1 MADKT
6 IGELPGVTS
15 LDSDSLF
22 VAQQQ
27 GVASKV
33 TGAQLTR
40 FANVETAA
48 QVAAAQ
54 AAAEGAAA
62 SETAAETAKNGA
74 ETAQTAIENMTV
86 EAETLAAGAQAT
98 VQKIVTS
105 GQPIKLLFGLPTGP
119 TGPAGG
125 VNSFNG
131 RTGAVMPAAGDY
143 TAAMVGAA
151 RAWDST
157 QLLGN
162 APMKSLSSP
171 GWYRICTAID
181 GSGAGLFHISHSYNS
196 GGPSDLL
203 VYANFSKYGTA
214 LSVISSRYYQNVFPI
229 DDLRITK
236 EDTSNILHLDIH
248 YAISVMNS
256 VGLDAWVTSAQGN
269 FSPKITLHSMA
280 PVDDAPAGETV
291 LITAEWISP
300 PMLLGVEYRTVERWD
315 GSPVYVKC
323 VNCGQMADGA
333 EIEHG
338 IENINFV
345 IRYEGVKSGIAMPQI
360 YNHSL
365 TDVWTAYIAYVNR
378 TKIGLAAG
386 TSAANG
392 HTYVTIWYTKT
403 GE

>member
-125 VNSFNG
+125 VNTFNG

-143 TAAMVGAA
+143 TAGMVGAA
-151 RAWDST
+151 PDGYG
-157 QLLGN
+157 LGTGFAN
-162 APMKSLSSP
+162 AP
-171 GWYRICTAID
+171 
-181 GSGAGLFHISHSYNS
+181 
-196 GGPSDLL
+196 
-203 VYANFSKYGTA
+203 
-214 LSVISSRYYQNVFPI
+214 
-229 DDLRITK
+229 
-236 EDTSNILHLDIH
+236 
-248 YAISVMNS
+248 
-256 VGLDAWVTSAQGN
+256 GLDANQIVANGVYAASKNVPIEGVTYIVDTKVGTNGQNQIQYAYAYRPSSGAPTASTVQRRICDSGN
-269 FSPKITLHSMA
+269 WGA
-280 PVDDAPAGETV
+280 W
-291 LITAEWISP
+291 EWINP
-300 PMLLGVEYRTVERWD
+300 PMLLVVEYRTVERYN
-315 GSPVYVKC
+315 GNPVYATA
-323 VNCGQMADGA
+323 VNCGVAVDGA
-333 EIEHG
+333 KSVAHG
-338 IENINFV
+338 SANVGSIV
-345 IRYEGVKSGIAMPQI
+345 SATPQDFTVPGCGP
-360 YNHSL
+360 YGDGSNAL
-365 TDVWTAYIAYVNR
+365 FATAD
-378 TKIGLAAG
+378 
-386 TSAANG
+386 AANITVYARGSYVG
-392 HTYVTIWYTKT
+392 HTVRVVIKYTKAT
-403 GE
+403 N

>member
-151 RAWDST
+151 
-157 QLLGN
+157 
-162 APMKSLSSP
+162 P
-171 GWYRICTAID
+171 G
-181 GSGAGLFHISHSYNS
+181 GSGWGDSIGLICADSADESYETYCARVEAVLATMPNYTARLVRAYPPMVYGNSVSTVSVLYKNDDNYAGLFNLGS
-196 GGPSDLL
+196 
-203 VYANFSKYGTA
+203 
-214 LSVISSRYYQNVFPI
+214 
-229 DDLRITK
+229 
-236 EDTSNILHLDIH
+236 LD
-248 YAISVMNS
+248 
-256 VGLDAWVTSAQGN
+256 VGLSGWRMIKLRYPDSISDPVWMPFEWVN
-269 FSPKITLHSMA
+269 
-280 PVDDAPAGETV
+280 
-291 LITAEWISP
+291 P
-300 PMLLGVEYRTVERWD
+300 PMSLGVEYRTVERYL
-315 GSPVYVKC
+315 GKPVYIKL
-323 VNCGQMADGA
+323 VNCGTFAAPGTVKTVTFDDTGTLLRVIDFGGEIMGSSEVWAFPTFLYGGGYNDWSIVLA
-333 EIEHG
+333 EAR
-338 IENINFV
+338 V
-345 IRYEGVKSGIAMPQI
+345 SSGIGYI
-360 YNHSL
+360 YL
-365 TDVWTAYIAYVNR
+365 
-378 TKIGLAAG
+378 
-386 TSAANG
+386 
-392 HTYVTIWYTKT
+392 YTKT
-403 GE
+403 RDLTDNSAYVWVKYTKNTD

>member
-33 TGAQLTR
+33 TGAQLTQ

-54 AAAEGAAA
+54 AAAEAAKR
-62 SETAAETAKNGA
+62 SETEAESSKQAAQTAAEQYPYIGENGHWYVFSA
-74 ETAQTAIENMTV
+74 STGQFVDSGVAAQGPA
-86 EAETLAAGAQAT
+86 
-98 VQKIVTS
+98 
-105 GQPIKLLFGLPTGP
+105 GP

-151 RAWDST
+151 PGGFGWGDSIGMIRAQIADESYET
-157 QLLGN
+157 YCAKVEAILATMPDNTAKLVGAYPPMLSGN
-162 APMKSLSSP
+162 ATNTVSVLYK
-171 GWYRICTAID
+171 GDNNY
-181 GSGAGLFHISHSYNS
+181 AGLFNLGSL
-196 GGPSDLL
+196 D
-203 VYANFSKYGTA
+203 VA
-214 LSVISSRYYQNVFPI
+214 LSGWRMIKLRYPSPSYDPVWMPF
-229 DDLRITK
+229 
-236 EDTSNILHLDIH
+236 E
-248 YAISVMNS
+248 
-256 VGLDAWVTSAQGN
+256 WVN
-269 FSPKITLHSMA
+269 
-280 PVDDAPAGETV
+280 
-291 LITAEWISP
+291 P
-300 PMLLGVEYRTVERWD
+300 PMTPGVEYRTVERWN

-323 VNCGQMADGA
+323 VYCGQMADGA

-338 IENINFV
+338 IKNINHV
-345 IRYEGVKSGIAMPQI
+345 IRYEGMRGGIAMPQI

-365 TDVWTAYIAYVNR
+365 TDVWTAYVACADR
-378 TKIGLAAG
+378 TKILLAAG
-386 TSAANG
+386 TSAAGGNT
-392 HTYVTIWYTKT
+392 HVTMWYTKT

>member
-62 SETAAETAKNGA
+62 SETAAKTAKNGA

-131 RTGAVMPAAGDY
+131 RTGAVMPATGDY
-143 TAAMVGAA
+143 TAEMVGASPSPISS
-151 RAWDST
+151 DVTLYVNGST
-157 QLLGN
+157 GNDNNPGTESMPFKSVQAAINSVPKNLGIHSVTINVSDFVYDEKIDISGFSGGSFFQIIGNGDQTIVRSVVISYCSVPSIAVSKIKISGSNPDNAVLVYGCINVVVSLLN
-162 APMKSLSSP
+162 
-171 GWYRICTAID
+171 ID
-181 GSGAGLFHISHSYNS
+181 GAKNGIKCGNYYTS
-196 GGPSDLL
+196 GGTCLFINGGSISNCIESA
-203 VYANFSKYGTA
+203 VYAEGQN
-214 LSVISSRYYQNVFPI
+214 NVFV
-229 DDLRITK
+229 
-236 EDTSNILHLDIH
+236 TSASGSN
-248 YAISVMNS
+248 NS
-256 VGLDAWVTSAQGN
+256 VGLTANYGASISTTGVSIESTTAQKVFAGFIKN
-269 FSPKITLHSMA
+269 F
-280 PVDDAPAGETV
+280 
-291 LITAEWISP
+291 
-300 PMLLGVEYRTVERWD
+300 
-315 GSPVYVKC
+315 
-323 VNCGQMADGA
+323 
-333 EIEHG
+333 
-338 IENINFV
+338 
-345 IRYEGVKSGIAMPQI
+345 
-360 YNHSL
+360 
-365 TDVWTAYIAYVNR
+365 
-378 TKIGLAAG
+378 
-386 TSAANG
+386 
-392 HTYVTIWYTKT
+392 
-403 GE
+403 